1 MTPKRG
7 AVRMR
12 CSGMDNKEK
21 QKGPQRT
28 RVPEKEETP
37 IQWELTDD
45 DKAFLRSCNISSE

>member
-1 MTPKRG
+1 
-7 AVRMR
+7 MR

-28 RVPEKEETP
+28 RAPEKEETP